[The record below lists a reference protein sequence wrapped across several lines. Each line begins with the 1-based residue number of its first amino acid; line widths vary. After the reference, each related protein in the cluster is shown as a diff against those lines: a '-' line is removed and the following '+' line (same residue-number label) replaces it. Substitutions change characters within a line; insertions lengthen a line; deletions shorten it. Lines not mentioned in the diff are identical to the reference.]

1 MEAKAFDDL
10 EVAVYHAAKQNFLR
24 DAKVRLVSL
33 HDWKRQDVQQVY
45 FDEARHLLVTT
56 GENYLPEREGDPH
69 IVLST
74 PR

>member
-1 MEAKAFDDL
+1 METKAFDDL
-10 EVAVYHAAKQNFLR
+10 EVAVYHAARQNFLR

-33 HDWKRQDVQQVY
+33 HDWKRQDVQQGY
-45 FDEARHLLVTT
+45 FDEARYLLVTT

-74 PR
+74 PQ